1 MEKMIKVI
9 VLTTTQQL
17 LISEV
22 VEVAAMD
29 IGQPDC
35 KLINPCLITE
45 GKMLEPYLNDYTRDS
60 TLMMGSDKI
69 LTLAEPTP
77 TLLEKYLDLLKE

>member
-1 MEKMIKVI
+1 MDQVIKI
-9 VLTTTQQL
+9 LALTNNQI

-22 VEVAAMD
+22 VEVAALD

-35 KLINPCLITE
+35 KLVNPCIITE
-45 GKMLEPYLNDYTRDS
+45 CKMLEPYLMDYTRDS

-77 TLLEKYLDLLKE
+77 TLLEKYLDLIEE

>member
-1 MEKMIKVI
+1 MDQVIKI
-9 VLTTTQQL
+9 LALTNNQI
-17 LISEV
+17 LISEI

-35 KLINPCLITE
+35 KLVNPCIITV

-60 TLMMGSDKI
+60 TLMIGSHKI

-77 TLLEKYLDLLKE
+77 TLLEKYLYLLKE

>member
-1 MEKMIKVI
+1 MDQVIKVLALSNI
-9 VLTTTQQL
+9 EI

-22 VEVAAMD
+22 VEVAALD

-45 GKMLEPYLNDYTRDS
+45 GKMLEPYLMDYTRDS

-77 TLLEKYLDLLKE
+77 TLLEKYLDLIKE

>member
-1 MEKMIKVI
+1 MDQVIKI
-9 VLTTTQQL
+9 LALTNNQI

-22 VEVAAMD
+22 VEVAAMV
-29 IGQPDC
+29 
-35 KLINPCLITE
+35 
-45 GKMLEPYLNDYTRDS
+45 EPYLKDYTRDS

-69 LTLAEPTP
+69 LTIAEPTP

>member
-1 MEKMIKVI
+1 MDQVIKI
-9 VLTTTQQL
+9 LALTNNQI
-17 LISEV
+17 LISEI

-35 KLINPCLITE
+35 KLVNPCLITE
-45 GKMLEPYLNDYTRDS
+45 GKMLEPYLNDYTRENN
-60 TLMMGSDKI
+60 LMIGSDKI

-77 TLLEKYLDLLKE
+77 TLLEKYLTLTE

>member
-1 MEKMIKVI
+1 MDQVIKI
-9 VLTTTQQL
+9 LALTNNQI

-22 VEVAAMD
+22 VEVAALD

-45 GKMLEPYLNDYTRDS
+45 GKMLEPYLMDYTRDN